1 MRAIAEVL
9 GARLGLPV
17 RSVAPDAAEDMLGWM
32 AQFAQGDLPAS
43 SAWTRRHLDWTPV
56 GPDLLT
62 DLRGLDDPDLNPQP
76 SGRP

>member
-17 RSVAPDAAEDMLGWM
+17 RSLAPEIAEDTLGWM
-32 AQFAQGDLPAS
+32 ARFAQVDLPAS
-43 SAWTRRHLDWTPV
+43 GAWTRRHLDWTPV

-62 DLRGLDDPDLNPQP
+62 DLRALDDAA
-76 SGRP
+76 